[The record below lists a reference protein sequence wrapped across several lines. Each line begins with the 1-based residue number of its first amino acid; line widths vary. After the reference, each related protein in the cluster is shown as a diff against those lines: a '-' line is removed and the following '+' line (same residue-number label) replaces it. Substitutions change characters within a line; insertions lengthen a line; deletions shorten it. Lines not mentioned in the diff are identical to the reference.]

1 MGEQIDEDIF
11 AGDYEQIDDD
21 DLFADYFELT
31 DEVLYADD
39 FEEMAADLYADEDE
53 WMDADLFA
61 DDYEELP
68 LFFEDGQWMDLS
80 DAPAKPVRASPF
92 LGLADLLAEDEDS
105 LEAESEADDSRETSS
120 VVDSAEDETE
130 DSREASSVL
139 AESSEDDEAP
149 VER

>member
-61 DDYEELP
+61 DDYEEL
-68 LFFEDGQWMDLS
+68 LFFEHGQWMDLS
-80 DAPAKPVRASPF
+80 DAPAEPVRASPF

-105 LEAESEADDSRETSS
+105 LEAGSEADDSRETNS
-120 VVDSAEDETE
+120 VVVDFVEDETE
-130 DSREASSVL
+130 DSREAS
-139 AESSEDDEAP
+139 
-149 VER
+149 